1 MLNKPT
7 IINAIAQNN
16 NARGER
22 FPSFFKE
29 YVMTEL
35 IVLCFTAGLL
45 LGSLITWFIID
56 INAYYRLHKWDTL
69 KQRKGGRS

>member
-1 MLNKPT
+1 
-7 IINAIAQNN
+7 
-16 NARGER
+16 
-22 FPSFFKE
+22 
-29 YVMTEL
+29 MTEL